1 MQKDLPLHLI
11 AAHEAKLTPPI
22 GDLALNHLQK
32 HEMAASN
39 LKSRRSPSG
48 KAIERTHTFTPGL
61 TSKRLTSGVSSFDGL
76 GGITQAFGRNL
87 LPS

>member
-32 HEMAASN
+32 HEMAALN
-39 LKSRRSPSG
+39 LKSRRS
-48 KAIERTHTFTPGL
+48 AIESRYTFTPGL
-61 TSKRLTSGVSSFDGL
+61 TSKGLTSGVSSFDGL

-87 LPS
+87 LSS